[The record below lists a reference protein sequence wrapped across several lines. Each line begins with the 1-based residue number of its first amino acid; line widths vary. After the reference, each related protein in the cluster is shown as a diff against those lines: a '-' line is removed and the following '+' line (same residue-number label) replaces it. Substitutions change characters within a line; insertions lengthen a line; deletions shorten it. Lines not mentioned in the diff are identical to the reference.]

1 MTNET
6 MANLLA
12 PKALSAL
19 MDARRTVL
27 PKRLVEPGPD
37 AAQWQALLAAAATAP
52 DHDQLLPWRLVLID
66 SSQREALGELFARA
80 LHERDAHATQAQ
92 SAQAREKA
100 HRAPLLLMLVVD
112 AHKGDC
118 SIDVSERLIS
128 AGCALQN
135 MLLLASAMGYGSA
148 LTSGKALKSQV
159 LRQAFGLSSGEQAV
173 CFLSL
178 GTMAHAKPGKPRPDG
193 AALCSAWTPVAT

>member
-112 AHKGDC
+112 ADKGDC

-135 MLLLASAMGYGSA
+135 MLLLA

-159 LRQAFGLSSGEQAV
+159 LRQAFGLRTGEQAV

-178 GTMAHAKPGKPRPDG
+178 GTMAHAKPGKPRPDR